1 MKEGQLTDVV
11 LFADQEA
18 GAASKL
24 LPAVLSVGCSN
35 HSPLPQLPHK
45 WNNYFSAIKA
55 WKPSAEKQHYL
66 KNNFNTNIKLPRGT
80 PSPGSHAK
88 TNNPVQITS
97 PCKEKKIVWCEGS
110 TISGSARR
118 HFLSKFV
125 SERRESVLTY
135 SLTDLE
141 ATRSLLTVF
150 SLFISVVL

>member
-55 WKPSAEKQHYL
+55 WKPLAEKQHYL

-97 PCKEKKIVWCEGS
+97 PCKEKKIMRGVKEAPFQALQGG
-110 TISGSARR
+110 IFSAS
-118 HFLSKFV
+118 LSQRGEKV
-125 SERRESVLTY
+125 C
-135 SLTDLE
+135 
-141 ATRSLLTVF
+141 
-150 SLFISVVL
+150 